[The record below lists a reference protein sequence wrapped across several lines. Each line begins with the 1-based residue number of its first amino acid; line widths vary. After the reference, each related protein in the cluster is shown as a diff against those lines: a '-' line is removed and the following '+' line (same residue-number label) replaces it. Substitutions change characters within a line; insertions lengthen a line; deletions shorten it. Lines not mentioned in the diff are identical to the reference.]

1 MGKRKFENVAI
12 EEENNKYNDCIFR
25 NDLIYKR
32 TNDIRSEFN
41 RDYNRILHSNS
52 YRRLK
57 HKTQV
62 FFATNND
69 HICTRIEH
77 VNHVSSVSYSIAK
90 HLGLNTELTMAISL
104 GHDIGHP
111 PFGHDGER
119 VLSNFTSEKLNYKF
133 WHEKN
138 SLRFA
143 DVIETL
149 PTQIDEEINLDLTY
163 AVRDGIICHCGEVKS
178 KPLFPREN
186 KIDLN
191 LISKPGQVSPY
202 TWEGCVVKISDKI
215 SYLGRDIE
223 DALRLKILT
232 QNQIKELHSI
242 TEKFNIPDFNNINN
256 TVIVHNLVTNL
267 CENSSIKDGITL
279 SDDYFEFM
287 DNIKA
292 FCYKNIYYH
301 SRLSNFQKY
310 VELVINTILDTIDSM
325 YDGIN
330 TLEKLNEHYDI
341 YPNLCD
347 SFSKWLIKYSSDY
360 KYNQRGKK
368 YNNKKIYNLENKD
381 DYYQSMVDYVS
392 SMTDAFAIKIFN
404 EILQF

>member
-1 MGKRKFENVAI
+1 MGNRKFKSVAI
-12 EEENNKYNDCIFR
+12 YKNNYKYNDCILR
-25 NDLIYKR
+25 DDSIYKR
-32 TNDIRSEFN
+32 INDIRSEFN

-90 HLGLNTELTMAISL
+90 HLGLNTELTMAISI
-104 GHDIGHP
+104 GHDLGHP

-119 VLSNFTSEKLNYKF
+119 VLSKFTDKKLNYKF

-138 SLRFA
+138 SLRFV
-143 DVIETL
+143 DFIETL
-149 PTQIDEEINLDLTY
+149 PTQTDEEINLDLTY

-178 KPLFPREN
+178 RPLLPREN

-223 DALRLKILT
+223 DALRLKILNS
-232 QNQIKELHSI
+232 NQIKELNNI
-242 TEKFNIPDFNNINN
+242 TKKFNIPDFDKINN

-267 CENSSIKDGITL
+267 CENSSIENGIML
-279 SDDYFEFM
+279 SEDYSEFM
-287 DNIKA
+287 DNIKS

-301 SRLSNFQKY
+301 SRLNNFQKY
-310 VELVINTILDTIDSM
+310 VQLVLDTILDTVESM
-325 YDGIN
+325 YDGVN
-330 TLEKLNEHYDI
+330 TLDKLNENYHI
-341 YPNLCD
+341 YPQLCD
-347 SFSKWLIKYSSDY
+347 SFSKWLIKYSTNY
-360 KYNQRGKK
+360 KDNLRGKK
-368 YNNKKIYNLENKD
+368 YNNKKIYNLENKN
-381 DYYQSMVDYVS
+381 DYYQSMVDYVA

>member
-12 EEENNKYNDCIFR
+12 QEENNKYNDCIFR